1 MLLEMEMDFKNPFTV
16 ITKRPRNKNTSSK
29 KVAGF
34 KWEKLSKLTENIDK
48 IWANGKWYNFL
59 NS

>member
-1 MLLEMEMDFKNPFTV
+1 MEMDFKNPFTV
-16 ITKRPRNKNTSSK
+16 ITKRLRNKNTSNK

-48 IWANGKWYNFL
+48 IWANGKWYDFL
-59 NS
+59 SS